1 MGNKSL
7 NFTKFVINPLKAYV
21 DTLNMAKI
29 PVYFMPGLAAS
40 PLIFEHIRLPEDFEM
55 HLLEWQIPL
64 AAESLQ
70 DYARRMSVNITHK
83 DAVLVG
89 VSFGGILMQE
99 VSVFVNPRKTI
110 IISSVKSN
118 QEMPRRMRWAKATG
132 AYKLIPI
139 DLVAKVDKLARF
151 SLGSKIDERL
161 KMYEK
166 YLSVRDSQYL
176 SWAIENVIKWNRA
189 EADPRVVHI
198 HGTKDEV
205 FPPRYISNYI
215 PVEGGTHVMIL
226 NRHRWMNE
234 NLPRIILQD

>member
-1 MGNKSL
+1 MGNKFL

-40 PLIFEHIRLPEDFEM
+40 PLIFEHIRLPEDFEI
-55 HLLEWQIPL
+55 HLMEWQIPHPG
-64 AAESLQ
+64 ESLQ
-70 DYARRMSVNITHK
+70 DYAGRISVTITHK
-83 DAVLVG
+83 DPVLVG

-99 VSVFVNPRKTI
+99 VSAFVNPRKTI

-118 QEMPRRMRWAKATG
+118 KELPRRMRWAKATR

-151 SLGSKIDERL
+151 SMGSKINERL

-176 SWAIENVIKWNRA
+176 SWAIENVIKWNRT
-189 EADPRVVHI
+189 EVDPKVVHI
-198 HGTKDEV
+198 HGTMDGV
-205 FPPRYISNYI
+205 FPPRYIDNYI
-215 PVEGGTHVMIL
+215 PVEGGTHMMIL

-234 NLPRIILQD
+234 NLPRIILQE